1 MAGFYGGDTEQMR
14 MHGAASQ
21 RGAQRIADITAAM
34 GASIDS
40 VLWQGPDAEAFRAL
54 WHSSV
59 KPGMLAR
66 AEEVRATG
74 QELDQHAEQQ
84 EQASGDEGGGLLS
97 TLRDIARDIFGP
109 GGVTGPLLGRPLSRD
124 LLDTLRGGLGD
135 WSRGGGAGGPQE
147 FYGGEG
153 YASPG
158 QAAGADRP
166 VGNLLDLGGD
176 LLEGREIDGDF
187 GHLDVTAQGAWSAG
201 ANGSTDPFGNMSGT
215 IGLRGGMEL
224 GADARLNGPDG
235 TGIETSSQIGMEAYA
250 EAGGTIGPDGLA
262 LGASAGSGVYASN
275 TATLDGGDH
284 GSLTYGHTAFAGA
297 DASANAWSH
306 ATRNEDGD
314 VNGWTV
320 GADAR
325 AFAGAELKHTFAAE
339 APGGWGFV
347 EGSAS
352 ALGGGGIGGGYGATL
367 STDEV
372 SISLSGT
379 VAKGLGLEGS
389 GTIGINPNAIVD
401 SFTPGDYDLDD
412 MISDGADLVD
422 RGKDWLSDINP
433 F

>member
-14 MHGAASQ
+14 RQGAASQ
-21 RGAQRIADITAAM
+21 QGAERIADITAAM

-40 VLWQGPDAEAFRAL
+40 VIWQGPDAEAFRAL

-74 QELDQHAEQQ
+74 QEIDQHAEQQ
-84 EQASGDEGGGLLS
+84 ERASGDGDGGLLA
-97 TLRDIARDIFGP
+97 TLRAIARDIFGP
-109 GGVTGPLLGRPLSRD
+109 GGVTGPLLGQPLSRG

-135 WSRGGGAGGPQE
+135 RASGGGATGPQE
-147 FYGGEG
+147 LYGGQD
-153 YASPG
+153 YSSRG

-166 VGNLLDLGGD
+166 VGTLLDTGGD
-176 LLEGREIDGDF
+176 LLEGREIDGDV
-187 GHLDVTAQGAWSAG
+187 GHLDVTAQGAWSG
-201 ANGSTDPFGNMSGT
+201 GVNGTTDPYGNMTGT

-224 GADARLNGPDG
+224 GLDARIDGPGG
-235 TGIETSSQIGMEAYA
+235 TGIETSTQIGMEAYA
-250 EAGGTIGPDGLA
+250 EAGGTIGPDGWA
-262 LGASAGSGVYASN
+262 MGAGAGSGAGASS

-284 GSLTYGHTAFAGA
+284 GSLTYGQTAYAGA
-297 DASANAWSH
+297 DASANAFSH

-314 VNGWTV
+314 INGWTV

-339 APGGWGFV
+339 APGDWGFV

-352 ALGGGGIGGGYGATL
+352 ALGGGGIGGGYGATV

-401 SFTPGDYDLDD
+401 TFTPGDYDLDD
-412 MISDGADLVD
+412 MISDGAALLES
-422 RGKDWLSDINP
+422 GTDWLSDINP